1 LVRAK
6 RALAGLPGGGGTPL
20 AGALQLALGQARQLA
35 REGQTPLLVV
45 LSDGR
50 ANVTLQG
57 LGGRQQA
64 QSEAQAMASQW
75 ALTGHAALW
84 IDTAAQ
90 PEPLAQ
96 GLAQAMGG
104 RYLPMPHVQ
113 SQRLA
118 SAMALERQ
126 AMVR

>member
-1 LVRAK
+1 M
-6 RALAGLPGGGGTPL
+6 
-20 AGALQLALGQARQLA
+20 
-35 REGQTPLLVV
+35 LVV

-64 QSEAQAMASQW
+64 QTEAQAMAQRW
-75 ALTGHAALW
+75 AQTGHAALW
-84 IDTAAQ
+84 IATAPQ
-90 PEPLAQ
+90 PEA
-96 GLAQAMGG
+96 LAQALAHTLQG

-118 SAMALERQ
+118 AAMELERQ
-126 AMVR
+126 ALGR